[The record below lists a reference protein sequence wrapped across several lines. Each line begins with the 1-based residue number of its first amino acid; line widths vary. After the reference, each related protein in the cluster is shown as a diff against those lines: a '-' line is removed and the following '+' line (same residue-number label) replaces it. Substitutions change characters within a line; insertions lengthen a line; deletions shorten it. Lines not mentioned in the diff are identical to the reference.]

1 MKQKLLLTSS
11 SCVATRPSKQA
22 WRLSLLRNL
31 MLTLLFAIVQGAWAD
46 KWTDAGNYSSSL
58 RTDGNTYYIDSEKDL
73 ALVAYN
79 VNAGVTDYLGKNLN
93 VTRDLNMSGKDW
105 TPIGTKDHPF
115 KGNFDGGNHVISN
128 ITVNN
133 PSGSFNGL
141 FGKVNGYMNL
151 INADDLDGS
160 KHIRNIVVKNAD
172 IKGGDYTGA
181 IAGQMEGFVCVSNL
195 VVDGSTVRGNSY
207 TAGIV
212 GDAIGYRDQV
222 ITAEAYSY
230 IELNNF
236 LFVNGTTSDKDNKSY
251 PVLGH
256 VKDEANCSGFYF
268 SGVDGA
274 VEDNFN
280 QRTYPITTP
289 DLEGLSL
296 EVYSTTGREYDGVF
310 YAKSGEAHF
319 RLTYDNLKRKITSVK
334 LNGTQIGTTTGNY
347 DFNVSSSQA
356 SYEVTVETAAVG
368 DSESDPML
376 INSAANWN
384 TFATLVN
391 NGENF
396 SGKFLKLTANISVS
410 TMAGIDDSKSFQGT
424 FDGDGKTLTFNM
436 GTAGSPFGEQY
447 CAPFRHVKNA
457 TIKNLHVAGTIYT
470 SEQKAAGFVGESL
483 GNLTLTD
490 CISSVNINS
499 SKSGDGTYG
508 GLVSTLSGKG
518 HTVTID
524 GCVFDG
530 SFATTSS
537 TTNCGGF
544 VGWGVYNKPVI
555 TNSLMNPSSVAADML
570 VSTFARWYGGDG
582 GIYEPTVTNCYY
594 VATDNL
600 PTDQGAKTVAFAT
613 APTNLGALVMDYGMV
628 KAYANG
634 ISYDGKYYAPF
645 TISGSGTE
653 GDPYII
659 GSDDE
664 WITFASSVSG
674 GTGYSGKFVK
684 LMDNISVSE
693 KVGTVSGST
702 QVNPFSGTFDG
713 NGYTIT
719 ATISDN
725 SNQGTALFCYIN
737 GATIKNL
744 TVAGTIASN
753 KYHAAA
759 LVGFSKGTGNKIE
772 HCTVTANV
780 NGSNYVGGIV
790 GHAVDSNISITDC
803 VYSGKMTGGGT
814 YTGVF
819 VGWGD
824 SGNWTVTDCLY
835 IMADGQ
841 STSNFDL
848 VKNGGT
854 LTLERCY
861 KTSSAGSLGTQV
873 YASLPENEISKT
885 VTICNISA
893 YLMTA
898 CAVSGIA
905 ASYNMSNDASI
916 TPVVTYE
923 TSDLTFGKDFTATLN
938 GVAVQ
943 ELPVSI
949 TTMGNNTLIITG
961 TGDYAGSKSYNV
973 SLRPDNHTDIEIADG
988 YTYDLTEDAETH
1000 SATYKKTLGA
1010 DRINKHQAWLVPFDY
1025 TITADDTEKFSFY
1038 KINMIANAPNAQT
1051 DATDDIW
1058 VFLKKVDA
1066 GTMLHANM
1074 PYVYKPKEAVTD
1086 YAFTTENATLKA
1098 KATDARLTMMTAED
1112 TYTLYGTYEPTTA
1125 TAADPFYYI
1134 NTSGTMS
1141 LGNDGTVTVGAFR
1154 WIMRKASKFG
1164 GSSSAAYAPTIRFFD
1179 GDENGAT
1186 GIGSVNG
1193 SEETAN
1199 GSSAYYDLQG
1209 RKVEQPKKGLYIR
1222 NGRKVIVK

>member
-11 SCVATRPSKQA
+11 SCVANRPSKQA

-31 MLTLLFAIVQGAWAD
+31 MLTLLCAVVQGAWAD

-58 RTDGNTYYIDSEKDL
+58 STDGDTYYINSEADL

-93 VTRDLNMSGKDW
+93 VTRDLNMSGKYW
-105 TPIGTKDHPF
+105 TPIGTNDHPF

-141 FGKVNGYMNL
+141 FGKVNGYMNHL
-151 INADDLDGS
+151 YGEYSDGS
-160 KHIRNIVVKNAD
+160 KHIRNIVVKNAN
-172 IKGGDYTGA
+172 ITGGDYTGA
-181 IAGQMEGFVCVSNL
+181 IAGQMEGEVCVSNL
-195 VVDGSTVRGNSY
+195 VVDGSTVKGKSS

-212 GDAIGYRDQV
+212 GDARGYRGQV

-236 LFVNGTTSDKDNKSY
+236 LFVNGTTFDKDNISY

-256 VKDEANCSGFYF
+256 VEDEANSSGFYF

-280 QRTYPITTP
+280 QRTYPITTQ
-289 DLEGLSL
+289 DLEGLYL

-319 RLTYDNLKRKITSVK
+319 RLTYDNLKRKISSVK
-334 LNGTQIGTTTGNY
+334 LNGTQKGTTTGNY
-347 DFNVSSSQA
+347 DFTVNPSQAA

-376 INSAANWN
+376 INSAANWD

-391 NGENF
+391 NGDNF

-410 TMAGIDDSKSFQGT
+410 TMAGIDVFKSFQGT
-424 FDGDGKTLTFNM
+424 FDGDGKTLTFNR
-436 GTAGSPFGEQY
+436 GTAGSPFGEEY
-447 CAPFRHVKNA
+447 CAPFRHVKDA

-470 SEQKAAGFVGESL
+470 SEPKAAGFVGESL

-499 SKSGDGTYG
+499 SKSGDGTHG

-530 SFATTSS
+530 SFATTSG
-537 TTNCGGF
+537 TNNCGGF

-555 TNSLMNPSSVAADML
+555 TNSLMNPSSVAAGML

-600 PTDQGAKTVAFAT
+600 PTDQGAETVAFAT
-613 APTNLGALVMDYGMV
+613 APANLGALATDYGMV

-659 GSDDE
+659 GSDDD
-664 WITFASSVSG
+664 WNTFASSVSG

-684 LMDNISVSE
+684 LMANISVSE

-702 QVNPFSGTFDG
+702 QVNPFRGTFDG
-713 NGYTIT
+713 NDKTIT
-719 ATISDN
+719 AEIADN

-744 TVAGTIASN
+744 TVAGTIHSHQ
-753 KYHAAA
+753 KHAAA

-780 NGSNYVGGIV
+780 NGSEYVGGIV

-835 IMADGQ
+835 VMADGQ
-841 STSNFDL
+841 NTSNFDM
-848 VKNGGT
+848 VNNNGT
-854 LTLERCY
+854 LNVERCY

-885 VTICNISA
+885 VTIRNISV

-905 ASYNMSNDASI
+905 ASYYMSNDASI

-923 TSDLTFGKDFTATLN
+923 TSGLTFGTDFTATLN

-961 TGDYAGSKSYNV
+961 TGNYAGSKSYNV
-973 SLRPDNHTDIEIADG
+973 YLQPDNKTDIEMADG
-988 YTYDLTEDAETH
+988 YTYNLTEDAETH
-1000 SATYKKTLGA
+1000 SATYKKTLGEE
-1010 DRINKHQAWLVPFDY
+1010 RVGKHQPWLVPFDY
-1025 TITADDTEKFSFY
+1025 TITAADTEKFDFY
-1038 KINMIANAPNAQT
+1038 KINMIANAPDPST
-1051 DATDDIW
+1051 DAGDDIFM
-1058 VFLKKVDA
+1058 FLKKIGQGD
-1066 GTMLHANM
+1066 MLHASM
-1074 PYVYKPKEAVTD
+1074 PYLYKPKEAVTD
-1086 YAFTTENATLKA
+1086 YAFTTANAVLKA
-1098 KATDARLTMMTAED
+1098 KSADACLTMMTAED
-1112 TYTLYGTYEPTTA
+1112 TYTLYGTYGPTTA
-1125 TAADPFYYI
+1125 TAQNPFYYV
-1134 NTSGTMS
+1134 NNQGSMS
-1141 LGNDGTVTVGAFR
+1141 LGNSVTVGAFR
-1154 WIMRKASKFG
+1154 WVMRKASKFG

-1179 GDENGAT
+1179 GDENGTT

-1193 SEETAN
+1193 SGVTVN

>member
-1 MKQKLLLTSS
+1 MKQKILLMMLLL
-11 SCVATRPSKQA
+11 CAV
-22 WRLSLLRNL
+22 
-31 MLTLLFAIVQGAWAD
+31 VQGAWAD

-58 RTDGNTYYIDSEKDL
+58 RTDGNTYYIDCEADL

-79 VNAGVTDYLGKNLN
+79 VNAGVTDYLNKNLY
-93 VTRDLNMSGKDW
+93 VTRNLNMSGKDW
-105 TPIGTKDHPF
+105 TPIGTNVRPF
-115 KGNFDGGNHVISN
+115 KGNFDGGNHVISH

-151 INADDLDGS
+151 INTADLDGS
-160 KHIRNIVVKNAD
+160 NYIQNIVVKNAN
-172 IKGGDYTGA
+172 INGGDYTGA
-181 IAGQMEGFVCVSNL
+181 IAGQMEGEVCVSNL
-195 VVDGSTVRGNSY
+195 VVDGSTVKGKSY

-212 GDAIGYRDQV
+212 GDARDYRDQV

-236 LFVNGTTSDKDNKSY
+236 LFVNGTTSDKDDKSY
-251 PVLGH
+251 PVLGDVQDE
-256 VKDEANCSGFYF
+256 VKCSGSYF

-274 VEDNFN
+274 VENKFN

-289 DLEGLSL
+289 DLEGLSI

-310 YAKSGEAHF
+310 YAISGEAHF
-319 RLTYDNLKRKITSVK
+319 HLTYDNLKRKITSVK
-334 LNGTQIGTTTGNY
+334 LNGTQKGTTTGDY
-347 DFNVSSSQA
+347 DFTVSSSQA
-356 SYEVTVETAAVG
+356 SYEVTVENAAVG

-391 NGENF
+391 NGDNF

-410 TMAGIDDSKSFQGT
+410 TMAGIDVFKSFQGT

-436 GTAGSPFGEQY
+436 GTAESPFGEPY
-447 CAPFRHVKNA
+447 CAPFRHVMNA

-470 SEQKAAGFVGESL
+470 SEKKAAGFVGESL

-499 SKSGDGTYG
+499 SISGDGTHG
-508 GLVSTLSGKG
+508 GLVSTLSGAD

-530 SFATTSS
+530 SFATTSG

-555 TNSLMNPSSVAADML
+555 TNSLMNPSSVAAGML
-570 VSTFARWYGGDG
+570 VSTFARWYGGNG

-600 PTDQGAKTVAFAT
+600 PTDQGTEIVALAT
-613 APTNLGALVMDYGMV
+613 APANLGALVTDYGMV

-659 GSDDE
+659 SSNDE
-664 WITFASSVSG
+664 WNTFASSVSG

-684 LMDNISVSE
+684 LMDDISVSE

-713 NGYTIT
+713 NGHTIT
-719 ATISDN
+719 ATITDN

-744 TVAGTIASN
+744 TVAGTIASSQ
-753 KYHAAA
+753 KHAAA

-780 NGSNYVGGIV
+780 NGSGYVGGIV
-790 GHAVDSNISITDC
+790 GHAIDSNISITDC

-835 IMADGQ
+835 VMADGQ
-841 STSNFDL
+841 NTSNFDM
-848 VKNGGT
+848 VNNNGT
-854 LTLERCY
+854 LNVERCY

-905 ASYNMSNDASI
+905 ASYNMSNGASI

-923 TSDLTFGKDFTATLN
+923 TSDLTFGTDFTATLN

-943 ELPVSI
+943 KLPVSI

-961 TGDYAGSKSYNV
+961 TGVYAGSKSYNV
-973 SLRPDNHTDIEIADG
+973 YLQPDANTDIVMTDG
-988 YTYDLTEDAETH
+988 ESYTSTEDAETR
-1000 SATYKKTLGA
+1000 SATYKKTLGE
-1010 DRINKHQAWLVPFDY
+1010 DRINKHQPWLVPFDY
-1025 TITADDTEKFSFY
+1025 TIKADDTKKFDFY
-1038 KINMIANAPNAQT
+1038 KINMIANAPNPST
-1051 DATDDIW
+1051 DATDDTW
-1058 VFLKKVDA
+1058 VFLKKLDA
-1066 GTMLHANM
+1066 GTVLHANM

-1086 YAFTTENATLKA
+1086 YAFTTESATLKA

-1112 TYTLYGTYEPTTA
+1112 TYTIFGTYEPTTA
-1125 TAADPFYYI
+1125 TAQDPFYYVNNQGSI
-1134 NTSGTMS
+1134 S
-1141 LGNDGTVTVGAFR
+1141 LGNSVTVGAFR
-1154 WIMRKASKFG
+1154 WVMRKASKFG
-1164 GSSSAAYAPTIRFFD
+1164 GSSAAYAPTIRFFD
-1179 GDENGAT
+1179 GDENSAT
-1186 GIGSVNG
+1186 GIVSVNG
-1193 SEETAN
+1193 SGVTVN

-1209 RKVEQPKKGLYIR
+1209 RKVEQPKKGLYIK

>member
-58 RTDGNTYYIDSEKDL
+58 RTDGDTYYIDSEADL

-79 VNAGVTDYLGKNLN
+79 VNAGVTDYLSKNLN
-93 VTRDLNMSGKDW
+93 VTCNLNMSGKDW
-105 TPIGTKDHPF
+105 TPIGTNDHPF

-141 FGKVNGYMNL
+141 FGKVNGFMN
-151 INADDLDGS
+151 DLYGEYSDGS
-160 KHIRNIVVKNAD
+160 KYIRNIVVKNAN
-172 IKGGDYTGA
+172 ITGGDYTGA
-181 IAGQMEGFVCVSNL
+181 IAGQMEGEVCVSNL

-212 GDAIGYRDQV
+212 GDAIGYRGQV

-236 LFVNGTTSDKDNKSY
+236 LFVNGTTFDKDNKSY
-251 PVLGH
+251 PVLGN
-256 VKDEANCSGFYF
+256 VEDEANSSGFYF

-289 DLEGLSL
+289 DLEGLSI

-310 YAKSGEAHF
+310 YAKSGEAHL

-347 DFNVSSSQA
+347 DFTVSSSQA

-391 NGENF
+391 NGDNF

-410 TMAGIDDSKSFQGT
+410 TMAGIEVSNPFQGT

-436 GTAGSPFGEQY
+436 GTAGSPFGEEY

-499 SKSGDGTYG
+499 SKSGDGTHG

-530 SFATTSS
+530 SFATTSG

-570 VSTFARWYGGDG
+570 ISTFARWYGGDG

-613 APTNLGALVMDYGMV
+613 APANLGALVMDYGMV

-684 LMDNISVSE
+684 LMADISVSE
-693 KVGTVSGST
+693 KVGMVSGST
-702 QVNPFSGTFDG
+702 QVNPFRGTFDG
-713 NGYTIT
+713 NGKTIT
-719 ATISDN
+719 ATITDD

-744 TVAGTIASN
+744 TVAGTITGN
-753 KYHAAA
+753 MHAAA
-759 LVGFSKGTGNKIE
+759 LVGFSKGVDNKIQS
-772 HCTVTANV
+772 CTVTANV
-780 NGSNYVGGIV
+780 SGGSHIGGIV
-790 GHAVDSNISITDC
+790 GHTLDSNISITDC
-803 VYSGKMTGGGT
+803 VFSGLMTGGDT
-814 YTGVF
+814 FKGVF

-835 IMADGQ
+835 VMADGQ
-841 STSNFDL
+841 NTSNFDM
-848 VKNGGT
+848 VNNNGT
-854 LTLERCY
+854 LNVERCY

-873 YASLPENEISKT
+873 YTSLPENEISKT
-885 VTICNISA
+885 VTIRNISV
-893 YLMTA
+893 YFMTA

-905 ASYNMSNDASI
+905 ASYYMSNDASI

-923 TSDLTFGKDFTATLN
+923 TSGLTFGTDFTATLN

-943 ELPVSI
+943 KLPVSI
-949 TTMGNNTLIITG
+949 TTMGYNTLIITG
-961 TGDYAGSKSYNV
+961 TGDYAGSKSYNIL
-973 SLRPDNHTDIEIADG
+973 LRPDNKTDIEIADG

-1000 SATYKKTLGA
+1000 SATYRKTLGE

-1025 TITADDTEKFSFY
+1025 TITADNTEKFSFY
-1038 KINMIANAPNAQT
+1038 KINMIANAPDPSQNAG
-1051 DATDDIW
+1051 DDIW

-1066 GTMLHANM
+1066 GTVLHANM

-1086 YAFTTENATLKA
+1086 YAFTTENTVMKA
-1098 KATDARLTMMTAED
+1098 KQTDEIATMQTMED
-1112 TYTLYGTYEPTTA
+1112 TYTIFGTYGPTTP
-1125 TAADPFYYI
+1125 TADDPFYYI

-1141 LGNDGTVTVGAFR
+1141 LGNNGTVTVGAFR

-1164 GSSSAAYAPTIRFFD
+1164 GSSPAAYAPTIRFFD
-1179 GDENGAT
+1179 GDDSTLGVTTPLSTRRGA
-1186 GIGSVNG
+1186 GGEAWYSL
-1193 SEETAN
+1193 
-1199 GSSAYYDLQG
+1199 DG

>member
-58 RTDGNTYYIDSEKDL
+58 RTDGDTYYIDSEADL

-79 VNAGVTDYLGKNLN
+79 VNAGVTDYLSKNLN
-93 VTRDLNMSGKDW
+93 VTCNLNMSGKDW
-105 TPIGTKDHPF
+105 TPIGTNDHPF

-141 FGKVNGYMNL
+141 FGKVNGFMN
-151 INADDLDGS
+151 DLYGEYSDGS
-160 KHIRNIVVKNAD
+160 KYIRNIVVKNAN
-172 IKGGDYTGA
+172 ITGGDYTGA
-181 IAGQMEGFVCVSNL
+181 IAGQMEGEVCVSNL

-212 GDAIGYRDQV
+212 GDAIGYRGQV

-236 LFVNGTTSDKDNKSY
+236 LFVNGTTFDKDNKSY
-251 PVLGH
+251 PVLGN
-256 VKDEANCSGFYF
+256 VEDEANSSGFYF

-289 DLEGLSL
+289 DLEGLSI

-310 YAKSGEAHF
+310 YAKSGEAHL

-347 DFNVSSSQA
+347 DFTVSSSQA

-391 NGENF
+391 NGDNF

-410 TMAGIDDSKSFQGT
+410 TMAGIEVSNPFQGT

-436 GTAGSPFGEQY
+436 GTAGSPFGEEY

-499 SKSGDGTYG
+499 SKSGDGTHG

-530 SFATTSS
+530 SFATTSG

-570 VSTFARWYGGDG
+570 ISTFARWYGGDG

-613 APTNLGALVMDYGMV
+613 APANLGALVMDYGMV

-659 GSDDE
+659 GSNDE
-664 WITFASSVSG
+664 WNTFASSVSG

-684 LMDNISVSE
+684 LMADISVSE
-693 KVGTVSGST
+693 KVGMVSGST
-702 QVNPFSGTFDG
+702 QVNPFRGTFDG
-713 NGYTIT
+713 NGKTIT
-719 ATISDN
+719 ATITDD

-744 TVAGTIASN
+744 TVAGTITGN
-753 KYHAAA
+753 MHAAA
-759 LVGFSKGTGNKIE
+759 LVGFSKGVDNKIQS
-772 HCTVTANV
+772 CTVTANV
-780 NGSNYVGGIV
+780 SGGSHIGGIV
-790 GHAVDSNISITDC
+790 GHTLDSNISITDC
-803 VYSGKMTGGGT
+803 VFSGLMTGGDT
-814 YTGVF
+814 FKGVF

-835 IMADGQ
+835 VMADGQ
-841 STSNFDL
+841 NTSNFDM
-848 VKNGGT
+848 VNNNGT
-854 LTLERCY
+854 LNVERCY

-873 YASLPENEISKT
+873 YTSLPENEISKT
-885 VTICNISA
+885 VTIRNISV
-893 YLMTA
+893 YFMTA

-905 ASYNMSNDASI
+905 ASYYMSDDASI

-923 TSDLTFGKDFTATLN
+923 TSGLTFGTDFTATLN

-943 ELPVSI
+943 KLPVSI
-949 TTMGNNTLIITG
+949 TTMGYNTLIITG
-961 TGDYAGSKSYNV
+961 TGDYAGSKSYNIL
-973 SLRPDNHTDIEIADG
+973 LRPDNKTDIEIADG

-1000 SATYKKTLGA
+1000 SATYRKTLGE

-1025 TITADDTEKFSFY
+1025 TITADNTEKFSFY
-1038 KINMIANAPNAQT
+1038 KINMIANAPDPSQNAG
-1051 DATDDIW
+1051 DDIW

-1066 GTMLHANM
+1066 GTVLHANM

-1086 YAFTTENATLKA
+1086 YAFTTENTVMKA
-1098 KATDARLTMMTAED
+1098 KQTDEIATMQTMED
-1112 TYTLYGTYEPTTA
+1112 TYTIFGTYGPTTP
-1125 TAADPFYYI
+1125 TADDPFYYI

-1141 LGNDGTVTVGAFR
+1141 LGNNGTVTVGAFR

-1164 GSSSAAYAPTIRFFD
+1164 GSSPAAYAPTIRFFD
-1179 GDENGAT
+1179 GDDSTLGVTTPLSTRRGA
-1186 GIGSVNG
+1186 GGEAWYSL
-1193 SEETAN
+1193 
-1199 GSSAYYDLQG
+1199 DG

>member
-1 MKQKLLLTSS
+1 MKQRLLWMPTAGTLTDARRVAMLLLT
-11 SCVATRPSKQA
+11 
-22 WRLSLLRNL
+22 LL
-31 MLTLLFAIVQGAWAD
+31 LTLTAQSVWAWD
-46 KWTDAGNYSSSL
+46 VKWTDPGNYSSSL
-58 RTDGNTYYIDSEKDL
+58 RTDGDTYYIDREEDL

-93 VTRDLNMSGKDW
+93 VTCNLNMSGKDW
-105 TPIGTKDHPF
+105 TPIGTNDHPF

-141 FGKVNGYMNL
+141 FGKVNGDMNL
-151 INADDLDGS
+151 MYGDYLYGS
-160 KHIRNIVVKNAD
+160 KYIRNIVVKNAD

-181 IAGQMEGFVCVSNL
+181 IAGQMEGEVCVSNL
-195 VVDGSTVRGNSY
+195 VVDGSTVKGNSY

-212 GDAIGYRDQV
+212 GNAIGYREQV
-222 ITAEAYSY
+222 INVEAYSY

-236 LFVNGTTSDKDNKSY
+236 LFVNGTTVDKDNKSY

-256 VKDEANCSGFYF
+256 VQDEANCSGFYF
-268 SGVDGA
+268 SGVNGA
-274 VEDNFN
+274 EEDNFN

-310 YAKSGEAHF
+310 YAISGEAHF
-319 RLTYDNLKRKITSVK
+319 RLTYDNLKTKITSVK

-347 DFNVSSSQA
+347 DFTVSSSQA

-376 INSAANWN
+376 IKSAANWN

-391 NGENF
+391 NGDNF

-410 TMAGIDDSKSFQGT
+410 TMAGIDGSKTFQGT

-436 GTAGSPFGEQY
+436 GTAESPFGEQY

-470 SEQKAAGFVGESL
+470 SEQMAAGFVGESH

-499 SKSGDGTYG
+499 SKSGDGTHG

-518 HTVTID
+518 NTVTID

-530 SFATTSS
+530 SFATTSG
-537 TTNCGGF
+537 TIHCGGF

-613 APTNLGALVMDYGMV
+613 APANLDALVMDYGMV
-628 KAYANG
+628 KAYTNG

-645 TISGSGTE
+645 TISGLGTE

-659 GSDDE
+659 DSNDE
-664 WITFASSVSG
+664 WNTFASSVSG

-684 LMDNISVSE
+684 LMADISVSE

-713 NGYTIT
+713 NGKTIT
-719 ATISDN
+719 ATITDN

-744 TVAGTIASN
+744 TLAGTITGN
-753 KYHAAA
+753 MHAAA
-759 LVGFSKGTGNKIE
+759 LVGFSKGVDNKIQN
-772 HCTVTANV
+772 CTVTANV

-803 VYSGKMTGGGT
+803 VFSGLLTGGGN

-819 VGWGD
+819 IGWGD

-835 IMADGQ
+835 VMADGQ
-841 STSNFDL
+841 NTSNFDM
-848 VKNGGT
+848 VNNNGT
-854 LTLERCY
+854 LNVERCY

-873 YASLPENEISKT
+873 YASLPENEISKK
-885 VTICNISA
+885 VTIHNISV
-893 YLMTA
+893 YFMTA

-923 TSDLTFGKDFTATLN
+923 TSGLTFGTDFTATLN

-949 TTMGNNTLIITG
+949 TKMGNNTLIITG

-973 SLRPDNHTDIEIADG
+973 LLQPDNKTDIEIADG
-988 YTYDLTEDAETH
+988 NTYDLMVDAETH
-1000 SATYKKTLGA
+1000 SATYKKTLGEE
-1010 DRINKHQAWLVPFDY
+1010 RVGRHQAWFLPFDY
-1025 TITADDTEKFSFY
+1025 TIKAEDTQKFNFY
-1038 KINMIANAPNAQT
+1038 KINMIANAPDPSTN
-1051 DATDDIW
+1051 ATDDIW

-1066 GTMLHANM
+1066 GTVLHANM

-1086 YAFTTENATLKA
+1086 YAFTTENAVMKA
-1098 KATDARLTMMTAED
+1098 KSADACLTMMTAED
-1112 TYTLYGTYEPTTA
+1112 TYTLYGTYKPTTA
-1125 TAADPFYYI
+1125 TVQNPFYYV
-1134 NTSGTMS
+1134 NNQGSMS
-1141 LGNDGTVTVGAFR
+1141 LGNSVTVGAFR
-1154 WIMRKASKFG
+1154 WIMRVESKFG
-1164 GSSSAAYAPTIRFFD
+1164 GTSNAAYARRLTFFD
-1179 GDENGAT
+1179 GEDGEANGTT
-1186 GIGSVNG
+1186 GISDVRSQMPDGTG
-1193 SEETAN
+1193 EF
-1199 GSSAYYDLQG
+1199 YDLQG
-1209 RKVEQPKKGLYIR
+1209 RKVKQPRKGLYIL